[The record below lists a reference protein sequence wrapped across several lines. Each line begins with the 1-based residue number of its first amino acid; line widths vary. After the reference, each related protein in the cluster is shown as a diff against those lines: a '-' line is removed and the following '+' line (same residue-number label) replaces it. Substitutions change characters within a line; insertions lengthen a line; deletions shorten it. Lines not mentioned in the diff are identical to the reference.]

1 VNKKTSQTYKVVAER
16 FEYHYDLPHPLEGVF
31 VVKGDFD
38 FDTNSVHFDSIEI
51 EGKCVM
57 DSFDLDWIATEYIM
71 KEYV

>member
-1 VNKKTSQTYKVVAER
+1 M
-16 FEYHYDLPHPLEGVF
+16 
-31 VVKGDFD
+31 D
-38 FDTNSVHFDSIEI
+38 FDTNTVHFDSVEI